1 MHSYITKNISYICCM
16 KELTKAE
23 EQVMDYLWRLE
34 RAFVREILEEFPEP
48 KPAYTTVSTI
58 VRILEK
64 KGMVGYK
71 AYGKNH
77 QYYPLVSK
85 KEYASLSFRYVL
97 SKHFNSSLKRFAS
110 FFASERDVTIGEL
123 EELKQLLEREISK
136 RREGSDHGD

>member
-1 MHSYITKNISYICCM
+1 M

-23 EQVMDYLWRLE
+23 EQVMDYLWKLE
-34 RAFVREILEEFPEP
+34 KAFVKDILDEFPEP

-64 KGMVGYK
+64 KGMVGYT

-85 KEYASLSFRYVL
+85 KEYARLSFRHVL
-97 SKHFNSSLKRFAS
+97 SKHFNSSVERFAS
-110 FFASERDVTIGEL
+110 FFASDRDVSLSEL
-123 EELKQLLEREISK
+123 EELKLLLEKEIEK
-136 RREGSDHGD
+136 RKEDENNGNS

>member
-1 MHSYITKNISYICCM
+1 M

-23 EQVMDYLWRLE
+23 EQVMEYLWKLE
-34 RAFVREILEEFPEP
+34 RAFVRDILEEFPDP

-64 KGMVGYK
+64 KGMVGYT

-85 KEYASLSFRYVL
+85 KDFAGLSFRHVF
-97 SKHFNSSLKRFAS
+97 SKHFNNSFRRFAS
-110 FFASERDVTIGEL
+110 FFATDKDVSISDLEEMKKMLEL
-123 EELKQLLEREISK
+123 EIEK
-136 RREGSDHGD
+136 RKGEG